1 MDTPPR
7 SQRRTRVRPLPGGKQ
22 RFVLPISP
30 LIILI
35 ILILLF
41 GLIAFGSFYVITA
54 QPVTVFINGTRHEVR
69 THQPTVASL
78 MVELQSPLTPQD
90 IVAPSPNTPIES
102 GLTVNVTK
110 ARPVILEVDGKQQ
123 QILTQQTQPVA
134 ILAAADITVT
144 SKDLIEIDNE
154 PVKNENYAEA
164 PRLIVVRHAFDLK
177 LDDNGTTQVI
187 HTARQTVGEVLADVK
202 AVLYLSDTIQ
212 PDPSQRIEQGMAISI
227 QRSVPISIVVDGRTL
242 KTRTHA
248 KTVDAALAEAGLA
261 LVGLDYVQ
269 PDAATPISANMA
281 IRVVRVSDED
291 QIEQT
296 TIDFKRERQA
306 DPTLPMDTEQVIQQG
321 TVGIQERRI
330 HIRREDGVAVSSSTG
345 ELINVQQPRNEI
357 TAVGTLPVLK
367 DLDTPNGPVQY
378 WRIIKMKVASYKP
391 SSTGKAP
398 DDPTYGITATGERL
412 KKGIVAVDP
421 KLIPLKTTV
430 YIPGYGMAV
439 AGDIGGSVQGQ
450 IIDLGYSDDDYQS
463 WSGTVDVYLLSPT
476 PSPEDVPLLPK
487 ETP

>member
-1 MDTPPR
+1 M
-7 SQRRTRVRPLPGGKQ
+7 
-22 RFVLPISP
+22 
-30 LIILI
+30 
-35 ILILLF
+35 
-41 GLIAFGSFYVITA
+41 
-54 QPVTVFINGTRHEVR
+54 
-69 THQPTVASL
+69 
-78 MVELQSPLTPQD
+78 
-90 IVAPSPNTPIES
+90 
-102 GLTVNVTK
+102 
-110 ARPVILEVDGKQQ
+110 
-123 QILTQQTQPVA
+123 
-134 ILAAADITVT
+134 T

-345 ELINVQQPRNEI
+345 ELIIVQQPRNEI

-450 IIDLGYSDDDYQS
+450 IIDLGYSDDDYQP
-463 WSGTVDVYLLSPT
+463 WSGTVDIYLLPPT